1 MQLCTEMPPVSQQQY
16 IEAQR
21 ALHSIED
28 VRQLA
33 ASQRAL
39 TYDALLS
46 MFASKQQDHVKKN
59 SKRHRQ
65 AASKYVERYER
76 GETMLQ
82 IAASL
87 QLPPSMLA
95 RIVLEDKLKVGQ
107 GKEVGAFIKDPS
119 QLPDKRLQ
127 REVREA
133 VAADVCYGPG
143 VDTVRRLIGVEYE
156 MRLEQHLRDLGVP
169 YKSEAE
175 LRQQGDAKTPDA
187 LLPVPLLV
195 GNRRVHW
202 IDSKATFGDVA
213 SHAEYMTQYTSYLN
227 RYDSGLVIYW
237 FGFVEDITTNNR
249 DPRLLVLDDFPREDV
264 HLMIIP
270 QQVKRRSSNELDP
283 KAEARFAHR
292 LGGGDGE
299 QFDTPITTPMGTPWR

>member
-1 MQLCTEMPPVSQQQY
+1 MPVSQQQY
-16 IEAQR
+16 IEAQK
-21 ALHSIED
+21 ALHSLED

-33 ASQRAL
+33 ASQRVL

-46 MFASKQQDHVKKN
+46 ILSNKQQDHVKKN

-76 GETMLQ
+76 GETMLH

-95 RIVLEDKLKVGQ
+95 RFLLEDKLKVSQ

-119 QLPDKRLQ
+119 QLPDERLQ

-133 VAADVCYGPG
+133 VAADVCYGPS

-202 IDSKATFGDVA
+202 IDSKATFGDVD
-213 SHAEYMTQYTSYLN
+213 SHAEYMEQYTSYLN

-237 FGFVEDITTNNR
+237 FGFVEEITANNR

-270 QQVKRRSSNELDP
+270 QPVNTNRRSSNELDP
-283 KAEARFAHR
+283 EAEARFAHR
-292 LGGGDGE
+292 MGGGGGGQ
-299 QFDTPITTPMGTPWR
+299 QFSTPGGAFG